1 MSDDREVLSVRILDK
16 EYRISCLP
24 EERDSLLAAA
34 RELSER
40 MQEMR
45 GNARM
50 LGAERMAVMTA
61 LNLIH
66 EREQSKS
73 RQRGALDS
81 AREAM
86 LRLESK
92 LDVALD
98 AASAASGRREAVQSL
113 DS

>member
-16 EYRISCLP
+16 EYRVSCLP
-24 EERDSLLAAA
+24 EEREGLLAAA
-34 RELSER
+34 RELNER
-40 MQEMR
+40 MREMR

-66 EREQSKS
+66 ECEQFRS
-73 RQRGALDS
+73 RQAGAFDS
-81 AREAM
+81 AREAV
-86 LRLESK
+86 LRLEGK
-92 LDVALD
+92 LDLALD
-98 AASAASGRREAVQSL
+98 AAIGRREAAQPL